1 MLLLPALAH
10 AALRDDL
17 RTALANGPTAAVVC
31 SSGTEAMQRVAS
43 SLELLGDEVGDTTPF
58 TTLFNVNT
66 AVGLTYWEANKT
78 VEMRFAMADEAA
90 ARQWVSTVGERLG
103 KDPRAYDVHW
113 KDGWGA
119 IQSGEIPTS
128 NPAASTDLLTHLSD
142 APVYAGE
149 ARLVVL
155 LGTREV
161 EARVVPLDAEGL
173 LPGETCHVQIRAG
186 EPLPCLPGDRF
197 VVRRASPAATVG
209 GGRT

>member
-31 SSGTEAMQRVAS
+31 SSGTEAMQRLAS

-128 NPAASTDLLTHLSD
+128 NPAASTDLLAHLSD
-142 APVYAGE
+142 APGCLLYMNVPTEKAGQ
-149 ARLVVL
+149 
-155 LGTREV
+155 V
-161 EARVVPLDAEGL
+161 EMALH
-173 LPGETCHVQIRAG
+173 LPFEKGA
-186 EPLPCLPGDRF
+186 
-197 VVRRASPAATVG
+197 PAAWAIALGPLQGKKQPVPMVEI
-209 GGRT
+209 GRAHV